1 MGRILGVD
9 LGSRRIGVAVSDPGG
24 VIASPLATIERSGDA
39 ERDRR
44 AIVSMAVEQEARTV
58 VVGLPREM
66 SGRLGPAAKAARAEV
81 EALEVLASDIEFAL
95 MDERLT
101 TVIADRSMIGA
112 GAKRKERRQK
122 IDQVAAAVILQ
133 SYLESRS

>member
-1 MGRILGVD
+1 MGRVLGVD
-9 LGSRRIGVAVSDPGG
+9 LGSRRIGVALSDPGG

-39 ERDRR
+39 DRDRR
-44 AIVSMAVEQEARTV
+44 AIVAMAVEHEAGTV

-66 SGRLGPAAKAARAEV
+66 SGRMGPAAKAARAEV
-81 EALEVLASDIEFAL
+81 EALTALASDIEFTL
-95 MDERLT
+95 VDERLT

-122 IDQVAAAVILQ
+122 VDQVAAAVILQ
-133 SYLESRS
+133 SYLESQS

>member
-1 MGRILGVD
+1 MGRVLGVD
-9 LGSRRIGVAVSDPGG
+9 LGSRRIGVALSDPGG

-39 ERDRR
+39 DRDRR
-44 AIVSMAVEQEARTV
+44 AIVAMAVEHEAATV

-66 SGRLGPAAKAARAEV
+66 SGRMGPAAKAARAEV
-81 EALEVLASDIEFAL
+81 EALTALASDIEFTL
-95 MDERLT
+95 VDERLS

-122 IDQVAAAVILQ
+122 VDQVAAAVILQ
-133 SYLESRS
+133 SYLESQS

>member
-81 EALEVLASDIEFAL
+81 EALAVLASDIEFAL
-95 MDERLT
+95 VDERLT

>member
-1 MGRILGVD
+1 MGRVLGVD
-9 LGSRRIGVAVSDPGG
+9 LGSRRIGVALSDPGG

-39 ERDRR
+39 DRDRR
-44 AIVSMAVEQEARTV
+44 AIVAMAVEHEAATV

-81 EALEVLASDIEFAL
+81 EALAALESGIEFAL
-95 MDERLT
+95 VDERLT

-122 IDQVAAAVILQ
+122 VDQVAAAVILQ
-133 SYLESRS
+133 SYLESQS

>member
-1 MGRILGVD
+1 MGRVLGVD
-9 LGSRRIGVAVSDPGG
+9 LGSRRIGVALSDPGG

-39 ERDRR
+39 DRDRR
-44 AIVSMAVEQEARTV
+44 AIVAMAVEHEAATV

-66 SGRLGPAAKAARAEV
+66 SGRMGPAAKAARAEV
-81 EALEVLASDIEFAL
+81 EALTALASDIEFTL
-95 MDERLT
+95 VDERLT

-122 IDQVAAAVILQ
+122 VDQVAAAVILQ
-133 SYLESRS
+133 SYLESQS

>member
-66 SGRLGPAAKAARAEV
+66 SGRLGPTAEAARAEV